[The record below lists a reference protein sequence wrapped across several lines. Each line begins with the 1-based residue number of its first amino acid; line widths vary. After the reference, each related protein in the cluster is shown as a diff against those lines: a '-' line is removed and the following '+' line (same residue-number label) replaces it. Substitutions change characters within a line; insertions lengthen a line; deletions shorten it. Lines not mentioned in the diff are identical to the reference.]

1 MSPVT
6 YTFADTQRAQ
16 TRACFPR
23 HCHGCW
29 LSWMRS
35 TWATTST
42 RYEMKPLLL
51 ASPWCG
57 AVCCSVCVS
66 VCVLQCFAVCC
77 SVLQCVAVCGCRVS
91 QCLYALRNEAF
102 APCFAVVCCI
112 VLHCAV
118 VRCSVL
124 QCVAVLQCAPVCR
137 GTMQFSQ
144 DLLRRILFV
153 AADFFEPIESCHIH
167 ERATAYKRPIHVT
180 HLNLQIAQ
188 ISLRRVLLS

>member
-29 LSWMRS
+29 LSWMQP
-35 TWATTST
+35 TWATTSMRYEMKPLLLASLWCVALCCSVRVSVCVLQCFAVCCSVLQCVAAVCYRACT

-51 ASPWCG
+51 ASLWCVD
-57 AVCCSVCVS
+57 VCCSVCVS

-77 SVLQCVAVCGCRVS
+77 SVLQCVAVCGCSVL

-102 APCFAVVCCI
+102 AP
-112 VLHCAV
+112 
-118 VRCSVL
+118 
-124 QCVAVLQCAPVCR
+124 
-137 GTMQFSQ
+137 
-144 DLLRRILFV
+144 
-153 AADFFEPIESCHIH
+153 
-167 ERATAYKRPIHVT
+167 
-180 HLNLQIAQ
+180 
-188 ISLRRVLLS
+188 